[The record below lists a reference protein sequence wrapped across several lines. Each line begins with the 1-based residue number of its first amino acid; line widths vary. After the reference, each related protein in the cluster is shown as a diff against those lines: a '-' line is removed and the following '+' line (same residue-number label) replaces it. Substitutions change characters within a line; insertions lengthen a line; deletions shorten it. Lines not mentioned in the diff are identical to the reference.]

1 MRKLFFLQ
9 LLIISIVSCNSKAL
23 SESKLEGFDVPDA
36 DKKDLEA
43 AEKKMFD
50 EIIKFGDYWK
60 TDIEDDYVTI
70 NADGAMQTKA
80 ESLADTAHRNIF
92 VGLSSTRLSERKV
105 RKYGDIAIINGK
117 AEFIVADKL
126 AAGVFYTEIWLKKD
140 GKWMFN
146 GWQGTLT
153 KDMQQAMM
161 SNMPKPN

>member
-1 MRKLFFLQ
+1 MRKLFY
-9 LLIISIVSCNSKAL
+9 LLVGTIVIASCNSKT
-23 SESKLEGFDVPDA
+23 SPESKLEGFNVSED

-60 TDIEDDYVTI
+60 TDVADDYVTI

-80 ESLADTAHRNIF
+80 ESLADTAHRKIF
-92 VGLSSTRLSERKV
+92 VGVSSTKLSDRKV

-117 AEFIVADKL
+117 AEFMVADKM
-126 AAGVFYTEIWLKKD
+126 AAEIFYTEIWLKKD

-146 GWQGTLT
+146 GWQGTIT
-153 KDMQQAMM
+153 KEMQQAMM
-161 SNMPKPN
+161 SNMPKPE

>member
-1 MRKLFFLQ
+1 MRRFLF
-9 LLIISIVSCNSKAL
+9 LLTLTSVIASCNSKTS
-23 SESKLEGFDVPDA
+23 SETKLEGFNISDA

-60 TDIEDDYVTI
+60 TDVADDYVTI
-70 NADGAMQTKA
+70 NADGVMQSKA
-80 ESLADTAHRNIF
+80 ESLADTAHRKIF
-92 VGLSSTRLSERKV
+92 VGVSSTKLSDRKV

-117 AEFIVADKL
+117 AEFIVGDKM

-146 GWQGTLT
+146 GWQGTMT
-153 KDMQQAMM
+153 KEMQQAMM
-161 SNMPKPN
+161 SNMPKPK